1 MAHVPTV
8 AHVAQGSSPE
18 CVEPSE
24 GCGPDGDTSPRIG
37 SCSLGPERGLF
48 DRPFAPARPSPDM
61 PSTAARRL
69 TLNVALGKE
78 RADPAAGREGTFVS
92 RCHDNHSLGTN
103 GRNCVLEAEASPCC
117 RDSRVLCL
125 SAAVLCA
132 SLHASYKDATH
143 VGLGPTHVASSS
155 LVRWQ
160 SPQLRGQ
167 SCAELPGAASTYG
180 SGAGLAPNRELQTL
194 P

>member
-8 AHVAQGSSPE
+8 AHAAQGSSPE
-18 CVEPSE
+18 CVELSE
-24 GCGPDGDTSPRIG
+24 GCGPGGDTSPRIG
-37 SCSLGPERGLF
+37 SCSLCPERGLF
-48 DRPFAPARPSPDM
+48 DRPLAPARPSPDM

-69 TLNVALGKE
+69 TLNVAPGKE
-78 RADPAAGREGTFVS
+78 RADPTTGREGTFVS

-103 GRNCVLEAEASPCC
+103 GRNCVPEAEASPWCT
-117 RDSRVLCL
+117 DSRVLLCL

-132 SLHASYKDATH
+132 RLHASYKDAAL

-160 SPQLRGQ
+160 RPQLRGQ
-167 SCAELPGAASTYG
+167 SWAELLGAASTYG
-180 SGAGLAPNRELQTL
+180 SGGRFGS
-194 P
+194 

>member
-18 CVEPSE
+18 CVELSE
-24 GCGPDGDTSPRIG
+24 GCGPGGDTSPRIG
-37 SCSLGPERGLF
+37 SCSLCPERGLF

-78 RADPAAGREGTFVS
+78 RADPTTGREGTFVS

-103 GRNCVLEAEASPCC
+103 GRNCLLEAEASVVHRQPCSPVSFRGC
-117 RDSRVLCL
+117 PLCT
-125 SAAVLCA
+125 SA
-132 SLHASYKDATH
+132 
-143 VGLGPTHVASSS
+143 
-155 LVRWQ
+155 RF
-160 SPQLRGQ
+160 LRGRR
-167 SCAELPGAASTYG
+167 SRRFRAHPR
-180 SGAGLAPNRELQTL
+180 GLLFPCSLAKTTAQRTVMC
-194 P
+194 